1 MPIVSQF
8 YGIVV
13 RMYFDDM
20 KQHNMPHIHV
30 QYSGYKAIYNFEGH
44 SIKGNLP
51 NKQSKMVEA
60 WILIHSEE
68 LQLLW
73 KVMQE
78 NNEFFSI
85 DPLK

>member
-30 QYSGYKAIYNFEGH
+30 QYADSKAIYNLNGIC
-44 SIKGNLP
+44 IKGALP

-60 WILIHSEE
+60 WIIIHNEE

-73 KVMQE
+73 TLMQD

-85 DPLK
+85 EPLK

>member
-13 RMYFDDM
+13 RMYFDDK

-30 QYSGYKAIYNFEGH
+30 EYSGNKAIYSLNGIC
-44 SIKGNLP
+44 IKGNIP

-60 WILIHSEE
+60 WILIHNEE
-68 LQLLW
+68 LRLLW
-73 KVMQE
+73 KIMQE
-78 NNEFFSI
+78 NNEFFTI
-85 DPLK
+85 EPLK